1 MRDIF
6 GVDLREG
13 DALELWYGQDP
24 DSKNDAV
31 QIVPVSGCYE
41 DGEGKI
47 DIESIRK
54 IYGTKTKGTTIEQMA
69 NIYNAYGTASKTVLR
84 APIGKVW
91 ATPLHHPFQSTSK

>member
-24 DSKNDAV
+24 ESGAV
-31 QIVPVSGCYE
+31 QIVPVSGCFE
-41 DGEGKI
+41 DGVGNI
-47 DIESIRK
+47 DIDSIK
-54 IYGTKTKGTTIEQMA
+54 QIYGTKPVGGEIENMA
-69 NIYNAYGTASKTVLR
+69 KVYNGDGSSRTVIR

-91 ATPLHHPFQSTSK
+91 ATPLHHPFQSVSK

>member
-24 DSKNDAV
+24 NSDSDAV
-31 QIVPVSGCYE
+31 QIVPVSGCFE
-41 DGEGKI
+41 DGVGNI
-47 DIESIRK
+47 DIDSIK
-54 IYGTKTKGTTIEQMA
+54 QIYGTKPGGGAIENMAKVYNGEQSGTVI
-69 NIYNAYGTASKTVLR
+69 R

-91 ATPLHHPFQSTSK
+91 ATPLHHPFQSASK